1 VRPKLLI
8 IDEGTSAL
16 DGSTEK
22 SVTDSFLSLAGDV
35 TIVLIAHRLASIKHA
50 DIIFFMES
58 GQVKGQGTFV
68 ELQQMLP
75 AFAEQVKLMDLSQP
89 E

>member
-1 VRPKLLI
+1 
-8 IDEGTSAL
+8 
-16 DGSTEK
+16 
-22 SVTDSFLSLAGDV
+22 
-35 TIVLIAHRLASIKHA
+35 
-50 DIIFFMES
+50 MES

>member
-1 VRPKLLI
+1 
-8 IDEGTSAL
+8 
-16 DGSTEK
+16 
-22 SVTDSFLSLAGDV
+22 LAGDV

-68 ELQQMLP
+68 ELQKKLP
-75 AFAEQVKLMDLSQP
+75 EFAEQVKLMDLSQP